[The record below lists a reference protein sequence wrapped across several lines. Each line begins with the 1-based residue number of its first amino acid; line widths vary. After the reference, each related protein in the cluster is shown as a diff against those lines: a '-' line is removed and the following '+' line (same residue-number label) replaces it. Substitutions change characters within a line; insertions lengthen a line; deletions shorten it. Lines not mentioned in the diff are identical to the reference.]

1 MASLAGMTEA
11 ERHNAEFVRRAF
23 EEGWNRSSF
32 EFMDGRTAETIPFH
46 YNGTTFETP
55 GDSLPGL
62 VARWRGGFPDLTM
75 NIRHLVAQGDLVA
88 VSLTL
93 RGTHEG
99 AWDGH
104 EPSGATVAVEEM
116 MFFRF
121 DGGLLVEMWEVFD
134 EQGLLAQIARPH

>member
-1 MASLAGMTEA
+1 MTEA
-11 ERHNAEFVRRAF
+11 ETHNAEFVRLAF

-32 EFMDGRTAETIPFH
+32 EFMNGRTADTIPFH
-46 YNGTTFETP
+46 YNGATNEIA

-62 VARWRGGFPDLTM
+62 VARWRSGFPDLTM
-75 NIRHLVAQGDLVA
+75 NIRHLIAQGDLVA

-99 AWDGH
+99 AWAGH

-121 DGGLLVEMWEVFD
+121 DDGLLVEMWEVFD
-134 EQGLLAQIARPH
+134 EQGLLSQISGSH

>member
-1 MASLAGMTEA
+1 MTEA
-11 ERHNAEFVRRAF
+11 ETHNAEFVRLAF

-32 EFMDGRTAETIPFH
+32 EFMNGRTAGTIPFH
-46 YNGTTFETP
+46 YNGTTIETA
-55 GDSLPGL
+55 GDSLPAL
-62 VARWRGGFPDLTM
+62 VARWRSGFPDLTM
-75 NIRHLVAQGDLVA
+75 DIRHLIARDDLVA

-99 AWDGH
+99 AWGGH

-134 EQGLLAQIARPH
+134 EQGLLSQISGSH

>member
-1 MASLAGMTEA
+1 MSEA
-11 ERHNAEFVRRAF
+11 ERTNAEFVRLAF

-32 EFMDGRTAETIPFH
+32 EFMSGRTAETIPFH
-46 YNGTTFETP
+46 YNGTTNEVP

-62 VARWRGGFPDLTM
+62 VAKWRSGFPDLTM
-75 NIRHLVAQGDLVA
+75 TIRHLVAQDDLVA

-99 AWDGH
+99 TWANH

-121 DGGLLVEMWEVFD
+121 ESGLLAEMWEVFD
-134 EQGLLAQIARPH
+134 EQGLLSQIAGTE